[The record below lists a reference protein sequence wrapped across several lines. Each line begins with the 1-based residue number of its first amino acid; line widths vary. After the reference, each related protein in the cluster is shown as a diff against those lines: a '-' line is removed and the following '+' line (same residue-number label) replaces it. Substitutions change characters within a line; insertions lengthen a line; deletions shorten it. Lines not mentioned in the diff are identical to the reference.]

1 MLDTIEE
8 LFAALHARVFETG
21 VLPALHALGFGGYA
35 ELAFD
40 ATEVFLIGA
49 IEITLLA
56 LVLGTLERWR
66 PLEAQALPAARH
78 AQRR

>member
-1 MLDTIEE
+1 MQPTPTIWPVLKRLTPADLEVQ
-8 LFAALHARVFETG
+8 LAQARSERG
-21 VLPALHALGFGGYA
+21 PRAVLPTLHALGFGGYA

-56 LVLGTLERWR
+56 LVLV
-66 PLEAQALPAARH
+66 P
-78 AQRR
+78 